1 MRWRALLAVS
11 LLVGC
16 DDLTAR
22 SFAGSVIQMT
32 LTLSSPDPMPADRH
46 LELWARDQYDDT
58 IRIDGITNA
67 HTGESHFGLHVVVAV
82 DPNDP
87 CMIVS
92 DPKSPAYGE
101 LLVTPQAYPN
111 TTTINGVAQTPDQQ
125 AQQVKNR
132 IAQVTAMTVKC
143 ESCGQDFVGLQAASL
158 LAMVAHTDKS
168 NLAAMQATSAAD
180 RAAACNDYWSDPLA
194 YTANPAQLTAP
205 LHGALLGF
213 INYNTVAPPAGFD
226 GLRVDTPVNLRGV
239 QELWLTT
246 ESVPPA
252 QVDPAHRGPLFLEG
266 VPGSGGRD
274 VLHFGLAGPGGA
286 GAAAMYVNLDQDPI
300 SF

>member
-32 LTLSSPDPMPADRH
+32 LTLSSPNPMPADRH

-58 IRIDGITNA
+58 IRIDGITDA
-67 HTGESHFGLHVVVAV
+67 HTGESHDGMRVVLAV
-82 DPNDP
+82 DPGDP
-87 CMIVS
+87 CMIVT

-101 LLVTPQAYPN
+101 LLVTAQAYPN

-125 AQQVKNR
+125 AQQVRNR
-132 IAQVTAMTVKC
+132 IAQVTSMTF
-143 ESCGQDFVGLQAASL
+143 GGLQAQSL
-158 LAMVAHTDKS
+158 LAMVAYTDKS
-168 NLAAMQATSAAD
+168 NLAAMQATSAAE
-180 RAAACNDYWSDPLA
+180 RAAACKDYWSDPLA

-205 LHGALLGF
+205 LHGVLYGF

-226 GLRVDTPVNLRGV
+226 GLRVDTPVNLRGI

-266 VPGSGGRD
+266 VPGPGGRD
-274 VLHFGLAGPGGA
+274 VVHFALSGPAGA
-286 GAAAMYVNLDQDPI
+286 GAAAMYVDLDQDPI